1 MEDYDD
7 ERDDPKY
14 YKGREL
20 QRRLADRVREADAD
34 GKDRQREQ
42 EELEELKAKIFSGEF
57 DNPTQEYEKV
67 KYAGLSPVSHT
78 NF

>member
-42 EELEELKAKIFSGEF
+42 EELEELKSKIFSGEY
-57 DNPTQEYEKV
+57 DNPTQEFEKV
-67 KYAGLSPVSHT
+67 SWSDLS
-78 NF
+78 NNCKMI